1 MGPGDGVRAT
11 VPVHD
16 GAPGHGTG
24 ARDDGAAAR
33 ADGAPADAD
42 AGTGGAGSDEP
53 VPDALR
59 ALLVRAAAD
68 VLGGMEPAEVP
79 TALLAV
85 RRFAPRRRAT
95 TGAVPLWNAL
105 RSDDAFRARVARVWG
120 AAHDD
125 AAGAGQEQQAPVE
138 DAVGDGSHGAAVP
151 DLTAAAGAWLQG
163 RPWRPL
169 VPPAPD
175 GTAPGTEAG
184 PPAASDAA
192 RRENE
197 RLRTALGVA
206 RDAERAARDEL
217 ATLRR
222 ELRRLRSDAD
232 RARSEARRLADA
244 AAADA
249 QRAADERGAAA
260 ELAARA
266 ADAHRA
272 AAAERAA
279 ARDQVRTGRALADAR
294 ARLLLDT
301 LLDAASGLRAE
312 LALPPVTRT
321 PAEIVAPTGPSAVDR
336 PTSRGR
342 AVEDP
347 ALLDDL
353 LRLPHAHLLVDGYNV
368 SKTGWPGLPLADQRR
383 VLVDALGRLA
393 AHSGAEVTCCFD
405 GAEGHRAPAQQ
416 RGVRV
421 AFSSG
426 EIADDLLRRLV
437 AAEPPGRVLVVVTSD
452 REVVRDVEAA
462 GAWAVPS
469 GVLVTRLQ
477 RT

>member
-1 MGPGDGVRAT
+1 MGSVD
-11 VPVHD
+11 D
-16 GAPGHGTG
+16 
-24 ARDDGAAAR
+24 ARDDDRVPGDASPGAA
-33 ADGAPADAD
+33 DAAACPRED
-42 AGTGGAGSDEP
+42 D
-53 VPDALR
+53 VPEALR
-59 ALLVRAAAD
+59 AHLVRAAAD
-68 VLGGMEPAEVP
+68 VLGGTEPADVP

-95 TGAVPLWNAL
+95 TGAVPLWTAL
-105 RSDDAFRARVARVWG
+105 RTDEAFRARVARVWA
-120 AAHDD
+120 AAHDGSGVPD
-125 AAGAGQEQQAPVE
+125 GPGVP
-138 DAVGDGSHGAAVP
+138 DGSAAPQPPEQPPEPVGL
-151 DLTAAAGAWLQG
+151 DAAAGAWLQG
-163 RPWRPL
+163 RDWRAL
-169 VPPAPD
+169 VPSTSADDPGAAAPD
-175 GTAPGTEAG
+175 AG
-184 PPAASDAA
+184 GPADAL
-192 RRENE
+192 RREVE

-206 RDAERAARDEL
+206 RESERAARDEL
-217 ATLRR
+217 AGLQR

-244 AAADA
+244 AAQD
-249 QRAADERGAAA
+249 
-260 ELAARA
+260 AARA
-266 ADAHRA
+266 AQERAAATALAAQAADAQRA

-279 ARDQVRTGRALADAR
+279 ARDQVRTGRVLADTR
-294 ARLLLDT
+294 ARLLVDT
-301 LLDAASGLRAE
+301 LLDAAAGLRAE
-312 LALPPVTRT
+312 LALPPVSRT
-321 PAEIVAPTGPSAVDR
+321 PADLVAPAATAPADR

-342 AVEDP
+342 AVDDP

-393 AHSGAEVTCCFD
+393 AQSGAEVTCCFD
-405 GAEGHRAPAQQ
+405 GAEGHRAPAAQ

-437 AAEPPGRVLVVVTSD
+437 AAEPAGRVLVVVTSD

-469 GVLVTRLQ
+469 PVLVARLQ
-477 RT
+477 RS